1 MSVSRPSLCSG
12 SWMVL
17 VGKYFKP
24 LSRDGTKLYLTCLF
38 LQWEDLK
45 DRWGKWKFG
54 AWKCISEILYF
65 LLQLLGCVCCCTWI
79 NWATTENSLR
89 FSFANGKRV
98 PIPKLPWRLCAD
110 ITLEVSMSER
120 KLFLYFTLSSWKLR
134 KMLTNQNISRLWA
147 WWSVKAD
154 LYSIL
159 LIYTLLYNYSSVWK
173 ENMERHDLSS
183 LQANLFVVHIVILT
197 INSLLKGKH
206 WIIFTYLLKKKLSS

>member
-1 MSVSRPSLCSG
+1 MELNYISHVYFYSGETWRTGEASGIAQAHSV
-12 SWMVL
+12 
-17 VGKYFKP
+17 F
-24 LSRDGTKLYLTCLF
+24 
-38 LQWEDLK
+38 
-45 DRWGKWKFG
+45 KFG

-98 PIPKLPWRLCAD
+98 PIPKPPWRLGAN

-147 WWSVKAD
+147 WWSMKAD

-173 ENMERHDLSS
+173 ENTERHDLSS
-183 LQANLFVVHIVILT
+183 LQANLFVVLIVILT

-206 WIIFTYLLKKKLSS
+206 WIIFTYLLKKNWVHNVFCYIKFTCILKNLVH